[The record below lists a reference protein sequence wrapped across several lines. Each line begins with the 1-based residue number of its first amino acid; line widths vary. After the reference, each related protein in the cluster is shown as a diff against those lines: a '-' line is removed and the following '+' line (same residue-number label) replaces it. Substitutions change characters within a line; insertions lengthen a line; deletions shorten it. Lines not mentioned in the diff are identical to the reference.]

1 MSLSLPVR
9 RLACL
14 ALPLAVAA
22 TILPACTPLVLGGA
36 AVTGALVATDRRSS
50 GAQLDDQTIELR
62 AASSIRETAGSRVR
76 VNVTSY
82 NRKAL
87 ITGEAASERDRQ
99 LVEEAVR
106 KTANVAAVFNEVSIA
121 NSPGLRE
128 QASDSLTTGRVKAAL
143 IDAKDVPASAIKVVT
158 ERGTVFLMG
167 LVSQREADRAT
178 EVTRTTQGVQKVVR
192 VFEVLSDQEITRLQ
206 SATSTNASP
215 ATVQPSQ

>member
-158 ERGTVFLMG
+158 ERGTVYLMG
-167 LVSQREADRAT
+167 LVTQKEADRAT
-178 EVTRTTQGVQKVVR
+178 EAARTTQGVLKVVR
-192 VFEVLSDQEITRLQ
+192 VFEVLSDQEIARLQ
-206 SATSTNASP
+206 AATASTSSP
-215 ATVQPSQ
+215 APAASSQ

>member
-1 MSLSLPVR
+1 MSLPMSAR

-22 TILPACTPLVLGGA
+22 TVLPACTPLVIGGA
-36 AVTGALVATDRRSS
+36 AVTGAMVATDRRSS
-50 GAQLDDQTIELR
+50 GAQLDDQGIELR
-62 AASSIRETAGSRVR
+62 AASNVRETVGSRVR
-76 VNVTSY
+76 VNITSY

-87 ITGEAASERDRQ
+87 ITGEAATERDKQ

-106 KTANVAAVFNEVSIA
+106 KTTNVSGVFNEVGIA

-128 QASDSLTTGRVKAAL
+128 QANDSLITGRVKAAM

-158 ERGTVFLMG
+158 ERGTVYLMG
-167 LVSQREADRAT
+167 LVTQKEPDRAT

-192 VFEVLSDQEITRLQ
+192 VFEVLSDQEIARLQ
-206 SATSTNASP
+206 AATASTSSACP
-215 ATVQPSQ
+215 ARSSQ

>member
-1 MSLSLPVR
+1 MSLPMSAR

-22 TILPACTPLVLGGA
+22 IVLPACTPLVIGGA
-36 AVTGALVATDRRSS
+36 AVTGAMVATDRRSS
-50 GAQLDDQTIELR
+50 GAQLDDQGIELR
-62 AASSIRETAGSRVR
+62 AASNVRETVGSRVR
-76 VNVTSY
+76 VNITSY

-87 ITGEAASERDRQ
+87 ITGEAATERDKQ

-106 KTANVAAVFNEVSIA
+106 KTTNVSGVFNEVGIA

-128 QASDSLTTGRVKAAL
+128 QANDSLITGRVKAAM

-158 ERGTVFLMG
+158 ERGTVYLMG
-167 LVSQREADRAT
+167 LVTQKEADRAT

-192 VFEVLSDQEITRLQ
+192 VFEVLSDQEIARLQ
-206 SATSTNASP
+206 AATASTSSP
-215 ATVQPSQ
+215 TPAGSSQ

>member
-206 SATSTNASP
+206 SGTSTNASP